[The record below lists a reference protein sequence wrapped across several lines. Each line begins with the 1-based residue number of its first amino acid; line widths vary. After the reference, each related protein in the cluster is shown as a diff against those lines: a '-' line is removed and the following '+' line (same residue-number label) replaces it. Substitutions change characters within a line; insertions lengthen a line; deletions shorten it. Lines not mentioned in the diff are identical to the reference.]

1 MLRKGDYVVMH
12 SNLQARINSGVI
24 WACECDEFL
33 DNRGNPAIRLKDY
46 NDVFYTA
53 FLQKVDVQGMLGV
66 ALKRADRLQE
76 ENERLQAELELY
88 REYFKKVHDELEK
101 EDSADESIENILR
114 LNTQLLISLAA
125 LEAAE

>member
-12 SNLQARINSGVI
+12 SNLQAQINSGVI

-33 DNRGNPAIRLKDY
+33 DNRGKTVIRLKDY
-46 NDVFYTA
+46 NDVFCTV

-66 ALKRADRLQE
+66 ALRRADKLQE
-76 ENERLQAELELY
+76 EKERYKNALEFY
-88 REYFKKVHDELEK
+88 ADKSNYYPEFEDELF
-101 EDSADESIENILR
+101 SAVDQDEGQTARE
-114 LNTQLLISLAA
+114 A

>member
-33 DNRGNPAIRLKDY
+33 DNRGNAVIRLKDY
-46 NDVFYTA
+46 NDVFCTA

-66 ALKRADRLQE
+66 ALRRADKLQE
-76 ENERLQAELELY
+76 ENERYKKALEHIAKMEKARTAPELVICRY
-88 REYFKKVHDELEK
+88 ARYARE
-101 EDSADESIENILR
+101 
-114 LNTQLLISLAA
+114 A
-125 LEAAE
+125 LEAAK

>member
-66 ALKRADRLQE
+66 ALKRADKLQE
-76 ENERLQAELELY
+76 ENERYKKALNRIAEDIL
-88 REYFKKVHDELEK
+88 VDTLEK
-101 EDSADESIENILR
+101 AEVIAIE
-114 LNTQLLISLAA
+114 A

>member
-1 MLRKGDYVVMH
+1 MLKKGDRVVMH

-24 WACECDEFL
+24 WTCECDEFL
-33 DNRGNPAIRLKDY
+33 DYRGNTVVRLKEFGD
-46 NDVFYTA
+46 FYTA
-53 FLQKVDVQGMLGV
+53 FLQKVDVEGMLGV

-76 ENERLQAELELY
+76 ENERLQAELELC

-101 EDSADESIENILR
+101 EDSADESVDNILR

>member
-1 MLRKGDYVVMH
+1 MKQVRFKFGDIIDNGWAGEKNPTKKGIFVRHKRWTIELTDGKGKFWEVRH
-12 SNLQARINSGVI
+12 KADHRNTRIGSIYDNSE
-24 WACECDEFL
+24 A
-33 DNRGNPAIRLKDY
+33 
-46 NDVFYTA
+46 
-53 FLQKVDVQGMLGV
+53 
-66 ALKRADRLQE
+66 

-88 REYFKKVHDELEK
+88 RKYFKKVHDELEK